1 MEQAD
6 KKEIKYRYECVNAEC
21 RAILNVS
28 NYERLKCSICGGT
41 KFMLISYPEGTNP
54 PSKLGFEAE
63 KKQEYTLIWDK
74 DLKNYQETEREW
86 LIDKLIPACSV
97 GVWTGKR
104 ATYKTFTALEAIYS
118 IASGQPFLDRY
129 ITKPCKI
136 LYLDK
141 ENGVSIM
148 KQRVDMI
155 KKGKNMTEDLDV
167 AFICFS
173 TLKLDKKADIEEI
186 ERLINEHKPSLIFI
200 DTYRRAISFDENDA
214 GEVSKLFVDT
224 LRPMVEK
231 YKLSIV
237 LIHHDKKSNGQ
248 EGGDEMDM
256 LRGSSD
262 LANYA
267 DFILK
272 NKRKGAESK
281 IILEQIKNRNA
292 PEVTPLAISF
302 ETDNETFFKFNCE
315 GDYVPQSKDERCAEI
330 IILWLNKQLIQRFR
344 TKDAQDI
351 AFSHG
356 VKKSNFFY
364 AMKLLE
370 ERGVI
375 KLLSKGLYEVV
386 REGGLEV

>member
-1 MEQAD
+1 MEEN
-6 KKEIKYRYECVNAEC
+6 KHKFRYECIEC
-21 RAILNVS
+21 KAVLSVTNFD
-28 NYERLKCSICGGT
+28 RLKCSICGGK
-41 KFMLISYPEGTNP
+41 KFILLSYPDGTNP
-54 PSKLGFEAE
+54 PKKLGFDEE
-63 KKQEYTLIWDK
+63 NFTLIWDK
-74 DLKNYQETEREW
+74 DLKNFVETEREW
-86 LIDKLIPACSV
+86 IIDKLIPANSI
-97 GVWTGKR
+97 GIWTGKR
-104 ATYKTFTALEAIYS
+104 ATFKTFTCLEAIYS
-118 IASGQPFLDRY
+118 IASGKPFLNRY

-148 KQRVDMI
+148 KQRTDMI
-155 KKGKNMTEDLDV
+155 RKGQEITEDVDV

-173 TLKLDKKADIEEI
+173 TLKLDKKTDIKVI
-186 ERLINEHKPSLIFI
+186 EGLIEEHKPNILFI

-231 YKLSIV
+231 YHITIV
-237 LIHHDKKSNGQ
+237 LIHHDKKTNGQ
-248 EGGDEMDM
+248 EGGDEMEQ

-262 LANYA
+262 LANYS

-272 NKRKGAESK
+272 NKRKGQEQK

-292 PEVTPLAISF
+292 PEINPIAISF
-302 ETDNETFFKFNCE
+302 ETDNETYFKFNCE

-330 IILWLNKQLIQRFR
+330 LILWINKQQIQRFK

-351 AFSHG
+351 AFSYG

-370 ERGVI
+370 ERGIIKTIGKGTWEVI
-375 KLLSKGLYEVV
+375 
-386 REGGLEV
+386 RENELNI